1 MGKLTERKAPLYIRQ
16 RLIKDHFFNHGH
28 LIEQPLRNI
37 VYLCVHK
44 GDDQDMPGSRDAED
58 SRNKNILIK
67 SDVVFQKNV
76 SLYFVYLDCNRLG
89 KQNMSGT
96 PCM

>member
-16 RLIKDHFFNHGH
+16 RLIKDHFFFNNGH

-58 SRNKNILIK
+58 SRNKKHPNK
-67 SDVVFQKNV
+67 K
-76 SLYFVYLDCNRLG
+76 
-89 KQNMSGT
+89 
-96 PCM
+96 